1 VNIPGNFV
9 NYHYKSR
16 LVIIVLSKSKKESTE
31 CSGKVNAAM
40 EPRTIKKTAQIE
52 KRISFDLSSLTTV
65 FLWLLL

>member
-9 NYHYKSR
+9 NYHYKSK

-31 CSGKVNAAM
+31 CSGNVNAAM
-40 EPRTIKKTAQIE
+40 EPTTIKKTAQIE
-52 KRISFDLSSLTTV
+52 KRINLDLSSLTTV